1 MFELSEDPEFPL
13 LEDPFDALE
22 SPEEEEEFEEPL
34 EEESLEPELP
44 LDAVLFPESEEEP
57 ELELEFESEDPELLL
72 PPLEDPLL
80 LLAVSEGD
88 PDVLEESEVFEL
100 EEVWSE
106 EPDDPLLELPLP
118 ELELDGVVVEPPLLF
133 VLSAGGV
140 TGFPEPSPGTNTTP
154 GLPLFPGTPPVAV
167 CWLPRKKN
175 GNKRPFFLWPQL

>member
-1 MFELSEDPEFPL
+1 MEPLPVSELEPVFELSEDPL
-13 LEDPFDALE
+13 DALE
-22 SPEEEEEFEEPL
+22 FP
-34 EEESLEPELP
+34 EEESLDPEFP
-44 LDAVLFPESEEEP
+44 LDAVLFPESEEDP
-57 ELELEFESEDPELLL
+57 ELELEPESEVPELL
-72 PPLEDPLL
+72 E
-80 LLAVSEGD
+80 LLAVSDEELD
-88 PDVLEESEVFEL
+88 PELESLELPEFPDELEESEVL

-106 EPDDPLLELPLP
+106 EPDDPLLEL
-118 ELELDGVVVEPPLLF
+118 ESAGGVVVEPPLLS